1 MILPNSTLC
10 LSQRIDEDVKTSS
23 EPSVNRVIAVT
34 GSNGLVGSRLLEELS
49 RNGDRITR
57 LVRRNPGKNEV
68 LWDPT
73 GSTGKIEALNGV
85 EAVVHLAG
93 ENIAAARWS
102 ADVKRRIHD
111 SRVIGTRTLARALA
125 GLPSPPKTL
134 VTASAIGYYGDRGDE
149 VLDEESL
156 AGNGFLAEVA
166 REWEA
171 AAKPAVDVGIR
182 VIHLRFGVIL
192 SPQGGA
198 LAKMFLPFKLG
209 AGGRIGSGRQW
220 WSWISLD
227 DAVVAIR
234 HAIET
239 PSLSG
244 PVNAVAPNPVTNNE
258 FTKILRSV
266 LGRPTILP
274 MPAFAARLALGE
286 MADHLLLASTRVTPR
301 RLLETG
307 FVFKLPELEGA
318 LRHLLSRPAVE

>member
-1 MILPNSTLC
+1 MILPNSAFC
-10 LSQRIDEDVKTSS
+10 LSQRNDEDVKTSS
-23 EPSVNRVIAVT
+23 ERRMNRVIAVT

-49 RNGDRITR
+49 RNGERITR

-73 GSTGKIEALNGV
+73 GSTGEIEALNGV

-102 ADVKRRIHD
+102 AEVKRGIHD
-111 SRVIGTRTLARALA
+111 SRFIGTRTLARALA
-125 GLPSPPKTL
+125 GLASPPKSL
-134 VTASAIGYYGDRGDE
+134 VTASAIGYFGDRGDE
-149 VLDEESL
+149 LLDEESL
-156 AGNGFLAEVA
+156 AGNGFLADVA

-171 AAKPAVDVGIR
+171 AAKPAVDAGIR

-192 SPQGGA
+192 SPRGGA
-198 LAKMFLPFKLG
+198 LARMLLPFKLG
-209 AGGRIGSGRQW
+209 AGGRIGNGRQW

-227 DAVVAIR
+227 DALGAIR

-244 PVNAVAPNPVTNNE
+244 PANAVAPNPVTNTE
-258 FTKILRSV
+258 FTKILGRV

-286 MADHLLLASTRVTPR
+286 MAEHLLLASTRVEPR